1 MYQPGHGRF
10 RVDDPA
16 ELLML
21 LSKQFPATLVSHG
34 ADGFW
39 TSILP
44 MLFYPEAVEDGQL
57 GVLHGHLARG
67 NPHWRALE
75 GDGRVVAI
83 FNGNDTYISPSFYE
97 EKRLT
102 GKVVPTWNYST
113 VVVHAI
119 VTTHHEPE
127 WLLPHVRRLVERH
140 EAGRVDPWSLD
151 DAPAGYPETQVKA
164 IVGLELRIER
174 IEAKRKLTQNRSD
187 EDIAGTIAG
196 LSQGSVRDQA
206 VAGDMTALG
215 LTKRRPDA
223 THS

>member
-1 MYQPGHGRF
+1 MYQPRHGKF
-10 RVDDPA
+10 IVDQPGEMLA
-16 ELLML
+16 EL
-21 LSKQFPATLVSHG
+21 SARVPATLVSLG
-34 ADGFW
+34 SDGFL

-44 MLFYPEAVEDGQL
+44 MLFYPADN
-57 GVLHGHLARG
+57 VLHGHLARG

-75 GDGRVVAI
+75 LDRRVVAI

-113 VVVHAI
+113 VVVHGT
-119 VTTHHEPE
+119 VTTHPEPD
-127 WLLPHVRRLVERH
+127 WLLAHVRRLVERH

-174 IEAKRKLTQNRSD
+174 IEAKRKLSQNRSPQ
-187 EDIAGTIAG
+187 DISGTIAG
-196 LSQGSVRDQA
+196 LSEGSERDQA
-206 VAGDMTALG
+206 VASDMAALG
-215 LTKRRPDA
+215 FTTRRRDA
-223 THS
+223 TRS

>member
-1 MYQPGHGRF
+1 VYQPAHGKF
-10 RVDDPA
+10 IVDQPEELLA
-16 ELLML
+16 EL
-21 LSKQFPATLVSHG
+21 SAQVPATLVSLG
-34 ADGFW
+34 PDGFL

-44 MLFYPEAVEDGQL
+44 MLFYPAD

-75 GDGRVVAI
+75 RDGRVVAI
-83 FNGNDTYISPSFYE
+83 FNGPDAYVSPSLYE

-113 VVVHAI
+113 VAVHGS
-119 VTTHHEPE
+119 VTTHPEPE

-140 EAGRVDPWSLD
+140 EEGRAEPWSLD

-174 IEAKRKLTQNRSD
+174 IDAKRKLSQNRS
-187 EDIAGTIAG
+187 EQDIAGVLAAFRAGSPRERAVASEMTAAG
-196 LSQGSVRDQA
+196 L
-206 VAGDMTALG
+206 T
-215 LTKRRPDA
+215 TRRRGA

>member
-1 MYQPGHGRF
+1 VYQPGHGRF
-10 RVDDPA
+10 RVDDHA
-16 ELLML
+16 ELLTL
-21 LSKQFPATLVSHG
+21 LSSQFPATLVSHG
-34 ADGFW
+34 PEGFL

-44 MLFYPEAVEDGQL
+44 MLFYAES

-75 GDGRVVAI
+75 TDGHVAAI

-113 VVVHAI
+113 VVVHGR

-127 WLLPHVRRLVERH
+127 WLLPHVRKLVERH
-140 EAGRVDPWSLD
+140 EGRRVEPWSLD
-151 DAPAGYPETQVKA
+151 DAPAGYPETQVRA

-174 IEAKRKLTQNRSD
+174 IEAKRKLSQNRSE
-187 EDIAGTIAG
+187 EDIAGTIDG
-196 LSQGSVRDQA
+196 LSEGPPRDQA
-206 VAGDMTALG
+206 VAQDMTAIG
-215 LTKRRPDA
+215 LTKRRRDA